1 MRFIKWASAAVAA
14 GSLLFAGLA
23 PASAHGGGYGDKPK
37 EGEPCE
43 IDGESGT
50 WQKIRE
56 DKRFGKPI
64 KVDGEWTKNKQ
75 CVPDLKD
82 ECEEPPLTHIPD
94 CPEDEPEGEP
104 EDEEP
109 EEEPEPEDE
118 EPEPEPA
125 VAVVVE
131 PVFTG

>member
-1 MRFIKWASAAVAA
+1 MRFIKWAAAAVVA
-14 GSLLFAGLA
+14 GSLLFAGFA
-23 PASAHGGGYGDKPK
+23 PASAHGGRHGDKPK

-50 WQKIRE
+50 WEKIKE
-56 DKRFGKPI
+56 EKDFGKKI
-64 KVDGEWTKNKQ
+64 WVDGTKVRNKQ
-75 CVPDLKD
+75 CVPTPE
-82 ECEEPPLTHIPD
+82 ECPEEPVLTHVPD
-94 CPEDEPEGEP
+94 CPDDEPEGEP
-104 EDEEP
+104 EDEP